1 MSRNIS
7 SIYNEMLSAKE
18 QNPELQGLNSGSS
31 TAIWRLWMW
40 VVAAAIFTVEMFHDL
55 FIAEV
60 ENIISTKTAGTLF
73 WYRSRCLDFRYGVAL
88 EVHDGRITYPADDT
102 TSPLLA
108 QCSVSEAADGLIVK
122 IAKDDDGELVPLS
135 NTPLKPEFDAFVAYL
150 SSIKYAGTPIR
161 VINSPA
167 NLLRMQIT
175 VFYDPLL
182 ISPTGTLLS
191 DSSRIIDDT
200 IADFLRNL
208 EFDGRLKRS
217 SLVQA
222 IKSAQ
227 GVKDAY
233 ITLLEHKY
241 KDYWYVPIE
250 VSHIPESGYFK
261 IDPSFPLTS
270 SITYL
275 SYV

>member
-18 QNPELQGLNSGSS
+18 QNPELQGLNSVSA

-60 ENIISTKTAGTLF
+60 ENIISTKTPGTLL
-73 WYRSRCLDFRYGVAL
+73 WYRNRCLDFRYGVAL
-88 EVHDGRITYPADDT
+88 EVTDGRITYPADDS

-108 QCSVSEAADGLIVK
+108 QCSVREAADGLVIK
-122 IAKDDDGELVPLS
+122 IAKDDSGELVPLS
-135 NTPLKPEFDAFVAYL
+135 DTPQKSELSAFVAYL

-167 NLLRMQIT
+167 NLLHMELN
-175 VFYDPLL
+175 VWYDPLL
-182 ISPTGTLLS
+182 ISADGTLLA
-191 DSSRIIDDT
+191 DDSRIIDVT
-200 IADFLRNL
+200 ITDFLRNL

-217 SLVQA
+217 SLIHA
-222 IKSAQ
+222 IKSVQ
-227 GVKDAY
+227 GVKDAS

-241 KDYWYVPIE
+241 EDYYYIPIE

-270 SITYL
+270 TITYL
-275 SYV
+275 PYV